1 MFAEAA
7 TMTTTR
13 VRIEWESI
21 TTDHSLE
28 VHDRA
33 HLVNHADGCI
43 PVGVAPDGL
52 PLVMRVSR
60 SASIVEPVLRAMHAP
75 DTGSLSKDVRHHL
88 TQLNRLVQAERRSL
102 GIAPRGPY
110 SNAPHYVTMSTVPSL
125 LGDTLL
131 CRLLGRTSP
140 LLLPEDTSRW
150 QRDDEVAAK
159 TSCGVLM
166 NAAEL
171 QQLKRELDMRQH
183 LCVPLDDGRTTIVRK
198 GEGKTI
204 DLTEGRPLVCE
215 DLRRLT
221 STRFHG
227 RRRVDGTN
235 HDEEFAGEL
244 GDNAAYRRALRSASS
259 VGWSVTRVD
268 LLQVVVDVARSLQ
281 PLHAEGIVHGDIK
294 PANVLVT
301 ADGAVA
307 HDALNIKVGA
317 LSAAGTKGWNAPEQI
332 IARPCSPAT
341 DVFALAQLVV
351 QILEA
356 AVFGDER
363 SFVVPIG
370 NGQRIRERMIAA
382 PDVFLD
388 PSLVPMNDAAIAAWR
403 SFLRR
408 CLVLDAEKRLPTA
421 AAFADE
427 LAMLAAR
434 HPVGGRRAV
443 HGLAGRL
450 VRRARGEGLF
460 DRARRAVTGE
470 DESVVWLLEDSYAH
484 VHREPWE
491 LLVAIAA

>member
-1 MFAEAA
+1 
-7 TMTTTR
+7 MTTTTR
-13 VRIEWESI
+13 LTIAWESI
-21 TTDHSLE
+21 QTDTALD

-43 PVGVAPDGL
+43 PIGVAPDGL
-52 PLVMRVSR
+52 PLVLRVSR
-60 SASIVEPVLRAMHAP
+60 AASIVEPVMRALHAR
-75 DTGSLSKDVRHHL
+75 DTNSLSKEVRAHL
-88 TQLNRLVQAERRSL
+88 AQLNRQVQSERRGL
-102 GIAPRGPY
+102 GLAPRGPY
-110 SNAPHYVTMSTVPSL
+110 SDAPHYVTMASVPQL
-125 LGDTLL
+125 LGDTMLS
-131 CRLLGRTSP
+131 RLLGRTSP
-140 LLLPEDTSRW
+140 LLLPEDAPRW
-150 QRDDEVAAK
+150 QRDDHVAAK

-171 QQLKRELDMRQH
+171 QQLKRELDVRQH
-183 LCVPLDDGRTTIVRK
+183 LCVPLDDAPTTIVRQ
-198 GEGKTI
+198 GEGTAL

-215 DLRRLT
+215 DLRSLR

-235 HDEEFAGEL
+235 EDEEFVGEL
-244 GDNAAYRRALRSASS
+244 GDNAAYRRALRRAGA
-259 VGWSVTRVD
+259 VGWSVTRAD
-268 LLQVVVDVARSLQ
+268 LLQVVVEVARSLA
-281 PLHAEGIVHGDIK
+281 PLHAAGIVHGDIK
-294 PANVLVT
+294 PANVLIT

-332 IARPCSPAT
+332 IARPVCPAT

-356 AVFGDER
+356 AVFGDES

-388 PSLVPMNDAAIAAWR
+388 PTLVPMNDAAIAAWR

-408 CLVLDAEKRLPTA
+408 CLVLDTDKRIPSA

-427 LAMLAAR
+427 LATLAAR
-434 HPVGGRRAV
+434 HPVVGRVAV
-443 HGLAGRL
+443 SGLAGRL

-460 DRARRAVTGE
+460 ERARRAVTG
-470 DESVVWLLEDSYAH
+470 DEEAVVWVLDDSYAH

-491 LLVAIAA
+491 FLLAIAA